1 MNAVEIESTVSDL
14 TLEHFDATEYP
25 STFLTALGNKET
37 ALKL

>member
-14 TLEHFDATEYP
+14 TLEHDATEYP